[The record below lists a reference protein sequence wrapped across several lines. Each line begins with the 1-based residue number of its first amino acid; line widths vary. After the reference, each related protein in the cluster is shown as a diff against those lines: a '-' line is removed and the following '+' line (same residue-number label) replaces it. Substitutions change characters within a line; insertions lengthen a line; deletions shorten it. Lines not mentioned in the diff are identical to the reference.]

1 MYYLPSADGQGLE
14 SQQGVLAM
22 MKLGCM
28 SLSYKDEF
36 SAGEINLEG
45 FIERAYELG
54 LDGIDLHTGAFG
66 STEPDYLRRIRLQ
79 ALRRGLA
86 LSYIGVSSNFG
97 KPQEELAAEVATA
110 KEWIDVAGFMG
121 IPLVRVFAAWVP
133 EGDTEEA
140 VWARMIP
147 CLKEVAEYGDAKGV
161 VVGLHNHN
169 HGCVTR
175 TGKDVRRIIDEI
187 DNPYFSHILDTGQY
201 VGSPG
206 ASGADGVEDPSL
218 DFYGSIAETAPLAVH
233 IRCKIY
239 RIQSG
244 QEQWLDYPR
253 ILDIL
258 RGVNYN
264 GWLSIVY
271 EGQDVEPEAAA
282 VPKAVNYLRGLLNE

>member
-1 MYYLPSADGQGLE
+1 
-14 SQQGVLAM
+14 M

-36 SAGEINLEG
+36 GAGQLTLEG

-54 LDGIDLHTGAFG
+54 LDGIDIHTRAFA
-66 STEPDYLRRIRLQ
+66 STEPDYLRAIRMQ
-79 ALRRGLA
+79 ALKRGIA

-97 KPQEELAAEVATA
+97 KPQEQLEGEVATA
-110 KEWIDVAGFMG
+110 KEWIDVAASMG
-121 IPLVRVFAAWVP
+121 IPLVRVFAAWIP

-147 CLKEVAEYGDAKGV
+147 CLQEVAEHGEKKGV

-175 TGKDVRRIIDEI
+175 TGKDVRRIITEV

-206 ASGADGVEDPSL
+206 ASGARGQEDPSL
-218 DFYGSIAETAPLAVH
+218 NFYGRIEETAPLAVH
-233 IRCKIY
+233 VRCKIY

-244 QEQWLDYPR
+244 VEAWLDYPR
-253 ILDIL
+253 IFKIL
-258 RGVNYN
+258 RGVNFN

-271 EGQDVEPEAAA
+271 EGQDVEAEATA
-282 VPKAVNYLRGLLNE
+282 VPKAVSYLRQLMAEE

>member
-1 MYYLPSADGQGLE
+1 
-14 SQQGVLAM
+14 M

-28 SLSYKDEF
+28 SLSYKQEF
-36 SAGEINLEG
+36 ADGLLDLEG
-45 FIERAYELG
+45 FIERAYQLG
-54 LDGIDLHTGAFG
+54 LDGIDLHTGAFA
-66 STEPDYLRRIRLQ
+66 STEEDYLRALRMQ
-79 ALRRGLA
+79 ALKRGLA

-97 KPQEELAAEVATA
+97 KPQNELAEEVATA
-110 KEWIDVAGFMG
+110 KQWIDTAAFMG

-133 EGDTEEA
+133 PGDTEEA
-140 VWARMIP
+140 VWARMMP
-147 CLKEVAEYGDAKGV
+147 CLQEVAAHGQSKGV

-175 TGKDVRRIIDEI
+175 TGKDVRRIIDGV

-206 ASGADGVEDPSL
+206 ASGARGQEDPSL

-233 IRCKIY
+233 VRCKIY

-244 QEQWLDYPR
+244 VEEWLDYPR
-253 ILDIL
+253 ILEIL
-258 RGVNYN
+258 RGVNFN

-271 EGQDVEPEAAA
+271 EGQDVEAEATA
-282 VPKAVNYLRGLLNE
+282 VPKAVRYLRGLLAE

>member
-1 MYYLPSADGQGLE
+1 
-14 SQQGVLAM
+14 M

-36 SAGEINLEG
+36 GAGKIDMEG
-45 FIERAYELG
+45 FIERAYQLG
-54 LDGIDLHTGAFG
+54 LDGIDIHTRALA
-66 STEPDYLRRIRLQ
+66 STEPDYLRSVRML
-79 ALRRGLA
+79 ALKRGLT

-97 KPQEELAAEVATA
+97 KPQEQLDDEVATA
-110 KEWIDVAGFMG
+110 KHWIDVAAFMG
-121 IPLVRVFAAWVP
+121 IPLVRVFAAWIP
-133 EGDTEEA
+133 AGDTEKA

-147 CLKEVAEYGDAKGV
+147 CLQEVAAHGQEKGV

-175 TGKDVRRIIDEI
+175 TGKDVLRIIGQV

-206 ASGADGVEDPSL
+206 ASGARGVEDPSL
-218 DFYGSIAETAPLAVH
+218 DFYGSIAQTAPLAVH
-233 IRCKIY
+233 VRCKIY

-244 QEQWLDYPR
+244 VEEWLDYPR
-253 ILDIL
+253 IFKIL
-258 RGVNYN
+258 RGVDFN

-271 EGQDVEPEAAA
+271 EGQDVEAEATA
-282 VPKAVNYLRGLLNE
+282 VPKAVSYLRQLMASD

>member
-1 MYYLPSADGQGLE
+1 
-14 SQQGVLAM
+14 M

-28 SLSYKDEF
+28 SLSYHKEF
-36 SAGEINLEG
+36 SAGDLDLEA
-45 FIERAYELG
+45 FIDRAHELR
-54 LDGIDLHTGAFG
+54 LDGIDIHTGSLA
-66 STEPDYLRRIRLQ
+66 STEPDYLRGIRMR
-79 ALRRGLA
+79 ALKKGIA

-97 KPQEELAAEVATA
+97 QPPEELEGQVTTA
-110 KEWIDVAGFMG
+110 KEWIDVAAFMG

-133 EGDTEEA
+133 EGEAEED

-147 CLKEVAEYGDAKGV
+147 CLKEVAEHGQRQGV

-175 TGKDVRRIIDEI
+175 TGKDVRRIIDEV

-206 ASGADGVEDPSL
+206 ASGAGGKEDPSL
-218 DFYGSIAETAPLAVH
+218 DFYGSITETAPLAVH
-233 IRCKIY
+233 VRCKIY

-244 QEQWLDYPR
+244 EEKWLNYPR
-253 ILDIL
+253 IFEIL
-258 RGVNYN
+258 RGVSYN

-271 EGQDVEPEAAA
+271 EGQDVEEEATA
-282 VPKAVNYLRGLLNE
+282 VPKAVTYLRRLMAG